1 MAEEKKNVKL
11 NNNSNKKEISEA
23 QVVDTIKEYHDQATQ
38 DIAATK
44 MIRTAESL
52 LIGNCDTELG
62 EKIVHRE
69 LLNILAE
76 YLESNNYDI
85 LTQLYFRLNSRRRIR
100 FS

>member
-52 LIGNCDTELG
+52 LVGNCDTELG
-62 EKIVHRE
+62 EKIIHGE

-76 YLESNNYDI
+76 YLENNNYDI
-85 LTQLYFRLNSRRRIR
+85 LCNSILKLIR
-100 FS
+100 GEE

>member
-23 QVVDTIKEYHDQATQ
+23 HVDTIKEYHDQATQ
-38 DIAATK
+38 DIAAAK

-52 LIGNCDTELG
+52 LVGNCDTELG
-62 EKIVHRE
+62 EKIIHSE

-76 YLESNNYDI
+76 YLESNNYDVLCNSI
-85 LTQLYFRLNSRRRIR
+85 LELIR
-100 FS
+100 GEEE

>member
-23 QVVDTIKEYHDQATQ
+23 HIVDTIKEYHDQATQ

-62 EKIVHRE
+62 EKIVHSE

-76 YLESNNYDI
+76 YLENKNYDI
-85 LTQLYFRLNSRRRIR
+85 LCNSILELIR
-100 FS
+100 GEE

>member
-11 NNNSNKKEISEA
+11 NNNSNKKEIPE
-23 QVVDTIKEYHDQATQ
+23 VHGDTIKEYHDQATQ

-85 LTQLYFRLNSRRRIR
+85 LRNSILDLIR
-100 FS
+100 EEE

>member
-11 NNNSNKKEISEA
+11 NNNSNKKEISESH
-23 QVVDTIKEYHDQATQ
+23 VVDTIKEYHDQATQ

-76 YLESNNYDI
+76 YLESNNYDVLCNSI
-85 LTQLYFRLNSRRRIR
+85 LELIR
-100 FS
+100 GEE

>member
-44 MIRTAESL
+44 MIRTAQSL
-52 LIGNCDTELG
+52 LVGNCDTELE
-62 EKIVHRE
+62 EKIIHGE

-76 YLESNNYDI
+76 YLENNNYDI
-85 LTQLYFRLNSRRRIR
+85 LCNSILELIR
-100 FS
+100 GEE

>member
-11 NNNSNKKEISEA
+11 NNTGSKKEISEA
-23 QVVDTIKEYHDQATQ
+23 HVDTIKEYHDQATQ

-44 MIRTAESL
+44 MIRTAQSL
-52 LIGNCDTELG
+52 LVGNCDTELG
-62 EKIVHRE
+62 EKIIHSE

-85 LTQLYFRLNSRRRIR
+85 LCNSILELIR
-100 FS
+100 GEEE

>member
-23 QVVDTIKEYHDQATQ
+23 HIVDTIKEYHDQATQ

-62 EKIVHRE
+62 EKIIHSE

-85 LTQLYFRLNSRRRIR
+85 LCNSILELIR
-100 FS
+100 GEEE

>member
-11 NNNSNKKEISEA
+11 NNNSNKKEVSETCI
-23 QVVDTIKEYHDQATQ
+23 DIIKEFHDQATQ

-52 LIGNCDTELG
+52 LVGNCDTELG

-69 LLNILAE
+69 LLNIFAE
-76 YLESNNYDI
+76 YLENNNYDI
-85 LTQLYFRLNSRRRIR
+85 LCNSILELIR
-100 FS
+100 EEE

>member
-76 YLESNNYDI
+76 YLESNNYDALCNSI
-85 LTQLYFRLNSRRRIR
+85 LDLIR
-100 FS
+100 EKE

>member
-11 NNNSNKKEISEA
+11 NNNISKKEISEA
-23 QVVDTIKEYHDQATQ
+23 HVVDTIKEYHDQATQ

-76 YLESNNYDI
+76 YLENNNYDI
-85 LTQLYFRLNSRRRIR
+85 LCNSILDLIR
-100 FS
+100 EEE

>member
-85 LTQLYFRLNSRRRIR
+85 LCNSILELIR
-100 FS
+100 GEE

>member
-76 YLESNNYDI
+76 YLENNNYDALCNSI
-85 LTQLYFRLNSRRRIR
+85 LDLIR
-100 FS
+100 EEE

>member
-11 NNNSNKKEISEA
+11 NNNSNNKKEVSAETFI
-23 QVVDTIKEYHDQATQ
+23 DTIKEYHDQATQ

-52 LIGNCDTELG
+52 LVGNCDTELG

-69 LLNILAE
+69 LLNIFAE
-76 YLESNNYDI
+76 YLENNNYDI
-85 LTQLYFRLNSRRRIR
+85 LCNSILELIR
-100 FS
+100 EEEE

>member
-11 NNNSNKKEISEA
+11 NNTGSKKEISEA

-62 EKIVHRE
+62 EKIIHGE

-76 YLESNNYDI
+76 YLENNNYDI
-85 LTQLYFRLNSRRRIR
+85 LCNSILELIR
-100 FS
+100 GEEE

>member
-23 QVVDTIKEYHDQATQ
+23 HVVDTIKEYHDQATQ

-62 EKIVHRE
+62 EKIVHSE

-85 LTQLYFRLNSRRRIR
+85 LCNSILELIR
-100 FS
+100 GEEE

>member
-76 YLESNNYDI
+76 YLESNNYDALCSSI
-85 LTQLYFRLNSRRRIR
+85 LDLIR
-100 FS
+100 EEE

>member
-11 NNNSNKKEISEA
+11 NNNNNKKEVPETFI
-23 QVVDTIKEYHDQATQ
+23 DTIKEYHDQATQ

-69 LLNILAE
+69 LLNIFAE
-76 YLESNNYDI
+76 YLENNNYDI
-85 LTQLYFRLNSRRRIR
+85 LCNSILELIR
-100 FS
+100 EEE

>member
-76 YLESNNYDI
+76 YLKSNNYDALCNSI
-85 LTQLYFRLNSRRRIR
+85 LDLIR
-100 FS
+100 EEE

>member
-11 NNNSNKKEISEA
+11 NNNSNKSEA
-23 QVVDTIKEYHDQATQ
+23 HADTIKEYHDQATQ

-44 MIRTAESL
+44 MIRTAQSL
-52 LIGNCDTELG
+52 LVGNCDTELG

-85 LTQLYFRLNSRRRIR
+85 LRNSILDLIR
-100 FS
+100 EEE

>member
-11 NNNSNKKEISEA
+11 NNNISKKEISEA
-23 QVVDTIKEYHDQATQ
+23 HVDTIKEYHDQATQ

-44 MIRTAESL
+44 MIITAESL

-62 EKIVHRE
+62 EKIIHGE

-76 YLESNNYDI
+76 YLENNNYDI
-85 LTQLYFRLNSRRRIR
+85 LRNSILDLIR
-100 FS
+100 EKE

>member
-52 LIGNCDTELG
+52 LIGNCDTEIG

-76 YLESNNYDI
+76 YLESNNYDALCNSI
-85 LTQLYFRLNSRRRIR
+85 LDLIR
-100 FS
+100 EEE

>member
-44 MIRTAESL
+44 IIRTAESL

-76 YLESNNYDI
+76 YLESNNYDALCNSI
-85 LTQLYFRLNSRRRIR
+85 LDLIR
-100 FS
+100 EEE

>member
-1 MAEEKKNVKL
+1 MTEEKKNVKL
-11 NNNSNKKEISEA
+11 NNNISKKEISVSEA
-23 QVVDTIKEYHDQATQ
+23 HVDTIKEYHDQATQ

-62 EKIVHRE
+62 EKIIHGE

-76 YLESNNYDI
+76 YLENNNYDI
-85 LTQLYFRLNSRRRIR
+85 LCNSILELIR
-100 FS
+100 GEEE

>member
-38 DIAATK
+38 DIAAAK
-44 MIRTAESL
+44 MIRTAQSL
-52 LIGNCDTELG
+52 LVGNCDTELG
-62 EKIVHRE
+62 EKIIHSE

-85 LTQLYFRLNSRRRIR
+85 LRNSILDLIR
-100 FS
+100 EEE

>member
-11 NNNSNKKEISEA
+11 NNNSNKKEILEDHA
-23 QVVDTIKEYHDQATQ
+23 DTIKEYHDQATQ

-44 MIRTAESL
+44 MIRTAQSL

-69 LLNILAE
+69 LLNIFAE
-76 YLESNNYDI
+76 YLENNNYDI
-85 LTQLYFRLNSRRRIR
+85 LCNSILELIQEEE
-100 FS
+100 

>member
-11 NNNSNKKEISEA
+11 NNNSNKKEISVSEA
-23 QVVDTIKEYHDQATQ
+23 HADTIKIKEYHDQATQ
-38 DIAATK
+38 DIAVAK

-62 EKIVHRE
+62 EKIIHSE

-85 LTQLYFRLNSRRRIR
+85 LRNSILDLIR
-100 FS
+100 GEE

>member
-11 NNNSNKKEISEA
+11 NNNSNNKKEISEA

-44 MIRTAESL
+44 MIRTAQSL

-62 EKIVHRE
+62 EKFVHRE
-69 LLNILAE
+69 LLDILAK
-76 YLESNNYDI
+76 YLENNNYDI
-85 LTQLYFRLNSRRRIR
+85 LRNSILDLILEEE
-100 FS
+100 

>member
-23 QVVDTIKEYHDQATQ
+23 HVVDTIKEYHDQATQ

-62 EKIVHRE
+62 EKIIHGE

-76 YLESNNYDI
+76 YLENNNYDI
-85 LTQLYFRLNSRRRIR
+85 LCNSILELIR
-100 FS
+100 GEEE

>member
-11 NNNSNKKEISEA
+11 NNNSNKKEIISEA
-23 QVVDTIKEYHDQATQ
+23 HVDTIKEYHDQATQ

-62 EKIVHRE
+62 EKIIHSE

-85 LTQLYFRLNSRRRIR
+85 LRNSILGLIR
-100 FS
+100 EEE

>member
-11 NNNSNKKEISEA
+11 NNNISKKEISE
-23 QVVDTIKEYHDQATQ
+23 VHVDTIKESHDQATQ

-76 YLESNNYDI
+76 YLENKNYDI
-85 LTQLYFRLNSRRRIR
+85 LCDSILDLIR
-100 FS
+100 EEE

>member
-44 MIRTAESL
+44 MIRTAQSL
-52 LIGNCDTELG
+52 LVGNCDTELG
-62 EKIVHRE
+62 EKIIHGK

-76 YLESNNYDI
+76 YLENNNYDI
-85 LTQLYFRLNSRRRIR
+85 LCNSILELIR
-100 FS
+100 GEEE

>member
-11 NNNSNKKEISEA
+11 NNNSNKKEIPEA
-23 QVVDTIKEYHDQATQ
+23 HVDTIKEYHDQATQ

-62 EKIVHRE
+62 EKIIHGE

-76 YLESNNYDI
+76 YLENNNYDI
-85 LTQLYFRLNSRRRIR
+85 LCNSILELIR
-100 FS
+100 GEE

>member
-23 QVVDTIKEYHDQATQ
+23 YVDTIKEYHDQATQ

-44 MIRTAESL
+44 MIRTAKSL

-62 EKIVHRE
+62 EKIIHSE

-76 YLESNNYDI
+76 YLENNNYDI
-85 LTQLYFRLNSRRRIR
+85 LCNSILELIR
-100 FS
+100 GEE

>member
-11 NNNSNKKEISEA
+11 NNNRNKKEISEA
-23 QVVDTIKEYHDQATQ
+23 HVVDTIKEYHDQATQ

-62 EKIVHRE
+62 EKIIHGE

-76 YLESNNYDI
+76 YLENNNYDI
-85 LTQLYFRLNSRRRIR
+85 LCNSILELIR
-100 FS
+100 GEE

>member
-62 EKIVHRE
+62 EKIVHSE

-76 YLESNNYDI
+76 YLENNNYDI
-85 LTQLYFRLNSRRRIR
+85 LCNSILELIR
-100 FS
+100 GEEE